1 MERNMLEI
9 SSARKLAGNVFEMKL
24 SGAPLHGPGQ
34 FVNLALDGLF
44 LRRPISVCDSEP
56 GSLTLLY
63 KVVGKGTA
71 LMAEMKPGE
80 RIDVLTGLGRGF
92 NEDMQCSKPLLVG
105 GGIGVAPLY
114 LLARRLLGRGLPVSV
129 ILGFNNADEI
139 IYMEEFEALGADVTL
154 DPSDPGHSDRVKELT
169 NGGANAVIEVT
180 GNPLALKQSLACTA
194 KLGRV
199 LLLGCTRTMTEVDFY
214 HDVHQPGIEL
224 IGAHSGARPARESHS
239 GFYTEMDDCRVT
251 LDYLSGGRLNF
262 KPMIGEVHS
271 PDDAHEVYSRLAE
284 GKGFPIGV
292 IFKW

>member
-9 SSARKLAGNVFEMKL
+9 SSARKLAANVFEMKL

-139 IYMEEFEALGADVTL
+139 IYMEEFKALGADVT
-154 DPSDPGHSDRVKELT
+154 V
-169 NGGANAVIEVT
+169 A
-180 GNPLALKQSLACTA
+180 TA
-194 KLGRV
+194 DGSFGV
-199 LLLGCTRTMTEVDFY
+199 
-214 HDVHQPGIEL
+214 
-224 IGAHSGARPARESHS
+224 
-239 GFYTEMDDCRVT
+239 
-251 LDYLSGGRLNF
+251 
-262 KPMIGEVHS
+262 
-271 PDDAHEVYSRLAE
+271 
-284 GKGFPIGV
+284 KGFVTDALEGRDNDYFYACGPMPMLRALVKATDMDGEISLEERMGCGTGICMGCSCHTILGPKRV
-292 IFKW
+292 CKDGPVFNRKEIIW

>member
-24 SGAPLHGPGQ
+24 SGAPQHRPGQ

-139 IYMEEFEALGADVTL
+139 IYMEEFEALGADVT
-154 DPSDPGHSDRVKELT
+154 V
-169 NGGANAVIEVT
+169 A
-180 GNPLALKQSLACTA
+180 TA
-194 KLGRV
+194 DGSFGV
-199 LLLGCTRTMTEVDFY
+199 
-214 HDVHQPGIEL
+214 
-224 IGAHSGARPARESHS
+224 
-239 GFYTEMDDCRVT
+239 
-251 LDYLSGGRLNF
+251 
-262 KPMIGEVHS
+262 
-271 PDDAHEVYSRLAE
+271 
-284 GKGFPIGV
+284 KGFVTDALEGRDNDYFYACGPMPMLRALVKATDMDGELSLEERMGCGTGICMGCSCHTILGPKRV
-292 IFKW
+292 CKDGPVFNRKEIIW